1 MDLKNFFNYDFSLI
15 GIHKLHYFTYFIPLW
30 LKVFPSA
37 CTLRAPT
44 SINCNFIFITYRR
57 NSGTYVQVPRP
68 DIDLT
73 TRPASSMSST
83 ATIRV
88 GMNRTAKNRA
98 AAAGPNSMTASVED
112 HFPMEPIPAPPA
124 QFNTNNEDEVNAH
137 SESKFSKIMEKKN
150 QKVELKI
157 ISLGFFFSTER
168 VHTQKSE

>member
-1 MDLKNFFNYDFSLI
+1 MVPNRF
-15 GIHKLHYFTYFIPLW
+15 
-30 LKVFPSA
+30 KVFPSA

-98 AAAGPNSMTASVED
+98 VAAGPNSMTASVED

-150 QKVELKI
+150 Q
-157 ISLGFFFSTER
+157 
-168 VHTQKSE
+168 

>member
-1 MDLKNFFNYDFSLI
+1 M
-15 GIHKLHYFTYFIPLW
+15 
-30 LKVFPSA
+30 
-37 CTLRAPT
+37 
-44 SINCNFIFITYRR
+44 
-57 NSGTYVQVPRP
+57 QVPRP

-88 GMNRTAKNRA
+88 GMNRTAKNR

-137 SESKFSKIMEKKN
+137 SESKFSKIMEKKI
-150 QKVELKI
+150 KK
-157 ISLGFFFSTER
+157 
-168 VHTQKSE
+168 